1 MKKYIV
7 LIIFAVIAVGVSSCK
22 KDNTNKLVNQ
32 DDELM
37 AKSKK
42 VISLIKKFDGKMSS
56 NLKSG
61 ESISVDSA
69 VWNMEALQ
77 NYEHANPGEATKNFE
92 VAKSNYTLDLDENG
106 QVLMSDVQAVY
117 AQMED
122 MLALKLEQIPS
133 DEKVVRFADVSLD
146 SIEGST
152 AYVST
157 TLGFGYTW
165 LLNRYWPFNTSDN
178 WYWGTL
184 SQEYG
189 DPPLGKC
196 DGTQYGVSD
205 ASDQLQW
212 RLNNPVVAP
221 VDPFIWTDLETNEY
235 VNGFDHLNPTTGE
248 PRLYVGWDYP
258 EENCLT
264 HDMLTNYLLES
275 HYIIND
281 YAEGVRPAGK
291 SFASVYIDDD
301 LYFLPNNQGLHYHR
315 YAVTYGTMVKVGL
328 PY

>member
-7 LIIFAVIAVGVSSCK
+7 IIIFAVMAIGVTSCK
-22 KDNTNKLVNQ
+22 KDNTNKPANQ
-32 DDELM
+32 NDELI

-61 ESISVDSA
+61 EVIGIDSA

-77 NYEHANPGEATKNFE
+77 NYEYANPGEATKDFD

-122 MLALKLEQIPS
+122 TLTLKLEQIPG
-133 DEKVVRFADVSLD
+133 DEKVVRFSDVALD
-146 SIEGST
+146 SIEGNT
-152 AYVST
+152 AYLST

-184 SQEYG
+184 GQEYG
-189 DPPLGKC
+189 NPPLGKC

-205 ASDQLQW
+205 ASDELQW
-212 RLNNPVVAP
+212 RLNNPVVLPA
-221 VDPFIWTDLETNEY
+221 DPFIWTALETNY
-235 VNGFDHLNPTTGE
+235 DVNGFSFPGSNGE

-264 HDMLTNYLLES
+264 HDMLTNYLLQS

-291 SFASVYIDDD
+291 TFASVIINDW
-301 LYFLPNNQGLHYHR
+301 LAELPNSQGEHFHQY
-315 YAVTYGTMVKVGL
+315 YVTYGIMVKVGL
-328 PY
+328 PD

>member
-7 LIIFAVIAVGVSSCK
+7 IIIFAVMAIGVTSCK
-22 KDNTNKLVNQ
+22 KDNTNKPVNQ
-32 DDELM
+32 EDELM
-37 AKSKK
+37 ARSKK
-42 VISLIKKFDGKMSS
+42 VISLIKNFDGKINS

-61 ESISVDSA
+61 EVMGIDSA
-69 VWNMEALQ
+69 VWCLEALQ
-77 NYEHANPGEATKNFE
+77 NFEYANPGEATKEFKT
-92 VAKSNYTLDLDENG
+92 VKSNYTLDLDANG
-106 QVLMSDVQAVY
+106 IALFSDVQAVY
-117 AQMED
+117 AQMEET
-122 MLALKLEQIPS
+122 LTLQLSQIPG
-133 DEKVVRFADVSLD
+133 DEKVVHFSDVALD

-152 AYVST
+152 AYLST

-165 LLNRYWPFNTSDN
+165 LLNMYWPFNTSDN

-184 SQEYG
+184 GQEYG
-189 DPPLGKC
+189 NTLLGKC

-205 ASDQLQW
+205 GSDELQW

-221 VDPFIWTDLETNEY
+221 DVPFIWTDLETNEY
-235 VNGFDHLNPTTGE
+235 VNGFDYLNPTTGE

-281 YAEGVRPAGK
+281 YSEGVRPAGK
-291 SFASVYIDDD
+291 SFASVEIHDD
-301 LYFLPNNQGLHYHR
+301 LAMSSTGSNHYHR
-315 YAVTYGTMVKVGL
+315 YEVTYGTMVLVGL
-328 PY
+328 PD